1 MEAAPQG
8 LESVADEESLDEG
21 GDFYP
26 VDRSPGSGRPGS
38 GHGRG
43 DERNEDD
50 YGVVSVDVDV
60 SGKLWE
66 MPLLECSPLLRPGGG
81 TVEGLYVYNNAF
93 SLMPRSIWQFSQLKT
108 LKFFGNE
115 INVLPPE
122 TGDVLELE
130 KLQVKLSWPG
140 FSGIPFRKLTA
151 LKELE
156 LSNASARSPA
166 FSILTEIIGLT
177 CLTKLSICH
186 LSIRYLP
193 PEIGF
198 LKKLEELDLSFNKLK
213 SLPNDLSELNSLK
226 LLKVSNNKLVDLPSG
241 LSCLQRL
248 ENLDLSNNR
257 LTSLGSLELSSMHS
271 LHYLNLQYNKLNG
284 CQVPSWVYCTF
295 EGNEKDIC
303 KDDCSRSSPAY
314 RGVIDDAIQGIGMN
328 HSHNGSVCSSPTSSD
343 AQFFSRCNASRRMK
357 KKWTRRHYFHHI
369 ARVERLNHNRK
380 FKSQEH
386 GEFKTKK
393 WAEKWWL
400 HDLSLFTQGDFE
412 MRTHVNEEVILKN
425 PPKPIS
431 ILEKPSGSEDDKR
444 DDSNLVGNTNDKKID
459 SLMRY
464 QKDDSSC
471 ITSADAC
478 LNGLSDGEPELD
490 SSSTRLLKSKVLDE
504 GSSSEE
510 SKNSLTSKRH
520 CDVSLDNPK
529 RKCHRPFE
537 GCSCLSCKYSSES
550 YCGIDDHIPD
560 GFYDAGRD
568 RRCMP
573 LCNYDQSLCLDSR
586 EVIILD
592 RETDEELDAIALSA
606 KNMLSKMRRSNSSEK
621 DTETVDDL
629 HRASMLALFVSDIF
643 GGSDRSYTVLRMRHS
658 VLGSPEQRPFVCTCS
673 IGNNNN
679 VKEKPRHTYG
689 ASGNINFADLSDKSL
704 RMTKEAR
711 NSVIVPIG
719 AVRFGVCRHR
729 AVLMKYL
736 CDRAEPPIPCEL
748 VRGYLDFLPH
758 AWNAVFIK
766 QEHSSIRMVV
776 DACYPADIR
785 EETDPEYFC
794 RYIPLSRT
802 YIPFPN
808 ESSAI
813 PGPFPSLPFSFRDHS
828 ATMGCVKRCKF
839 GTLTAAAKV
848 RRLEICGISDEDIKI
863 FEYTFLGELRMLGA
877 LRKHKCIV
885 EIYGHHLSSKWVAS
899 SKGKRE
905 HQVLQSA
912 IIMEYIKGGSLKNYL
927 RKLSEMGEKHIPLN
941 LALYIARDVAC
952 ALVEVHSKHII
963 HRDIKSDNVLIDL
976 DSQRKDSA
984 PIVKLCD
991 FDRAV
996 PLYSFLHTCCISHLG
1011 IHPPDV
1017 CVGTPCWMAP
1027 EVLLTIH
1034 ERAVYGLEVDIWSF
1048 GCLILELLTLKIPYE
1063 GLSDSEV
1070 QELLQ
1075 RKQRPQLTPWLEELS
1090 LSDGLISSSFGLL
1103 YSEVEI
1109 EILKLLVDLFY
1120 KCTKGNPFDRPTAR
1134 QIYDALCQV
1143 KVSA

>member
-1 MEAAPQG
+1 MRETRMITEWSPWTWMYLASYGRCLCWSAPRCFARG
-8 LESVADEESLDEG
+8 RD
-21 GDFYP
+21 
-26 VDRSPGSGRPGS
+26 SG
-38 GHGRG
+38 
-43 DERNEDD
+43 
-50 YGVVSVDVDV
+50 
-60 SGKLWE
+60 
-66 MPLLECSPLLRPGGG
+66 
-81 TVEGLYVYNNAF
+81 GLYVYNNAF

-284 CQVPSWVYCTF
+284 CQVPSWYTAPLKEMKRIYVKMIVVLQTT
-295 EGNEKDIC
+295 
-303 KDDCSRSSPAY
+303 
-314 RGVIDDAIQGIGMN
+314 
-328 HSHNGSVCSSPTSSD
+328 GSVCSSPTSSD
-343 AQFFSRCNASRRMK
+343 AQFFSRCNASRRM

-412 MRTHVNEEVILKN
+412 MRTHVNKEVILKN
-425 PPKPIS
+425 PPKSIS

-444 DDSNLVGNTNDKKID
+444 DDSNL
-459 SLMRY
+459 R
-464 QKDDSSC
+464 
-471 ITSADAC
+471 
-478 LNGLSDGEPELD
+478 
-490 SSSTRLLKSKVLDE
+490 
-504 GSSSEE
+504 SSSEE

-573 LCNYDQSLCLDSR
+573 VCNYDQSLCLDSR

-621 DTETVDDL
+621 DTQTVDDL

-679 VKEKPRHTYG
+679 VKEKTRHTYG

-802 YIPFPN
+802 YIPLPN

-941 LALYIARDVAC
+941 LALYIARDIAC

-976 DSQRKDSA
+976 DSQRKDSGRSS
-984 PIVKLCD
+984 L
-991 FDRAV
+991 
-996 PLYSFLHTCCISHLG
+996 LLLHTCCISHLG